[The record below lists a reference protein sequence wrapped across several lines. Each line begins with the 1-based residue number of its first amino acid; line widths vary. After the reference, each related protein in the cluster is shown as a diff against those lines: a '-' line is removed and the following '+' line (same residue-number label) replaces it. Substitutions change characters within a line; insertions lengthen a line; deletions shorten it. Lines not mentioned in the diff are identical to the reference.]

1 MTWLPIKALHRMT
14 MPSEIRRRGGRG
26 ERRRVYRGRP
36 VRPAWPQ
43 RGTRREV
50 EGRRA
55 LQEGLHALPPARWR
69 IGTLRKLGLVERIEA
84 AGGRRNDLEAWTE
97 WGWIRG
103 GDPARVG
110 HGYNI
115 RRQTLDPIL
124 RNLALG
130 TPGVSFHEGASVCD
144 LTRDARGRI
153 DGVVAEG
160 AAGAWSSAPSWWS
173 PPTGATSR
181 VAKLAGVEAHVDD
194 NGRFTYLHLLSRRRR
209 SARAA
214 MPSTGTSTPTSPYAF
229 RNDDDTTLLGIF
241 LPKGELRAFKADPMG
256 NFRRFWDGVPD
267 PPLIGDAAPICELR
281 GATEIAEP
289 LASRV
294 GPRHRLR
301 RRRGDGPR
309 PDLGDRLQLRLRVG
323 GLAGGAHRAGLRR
336 RQGPPGSLD
345 RGLARYRKVHRSRT
359 RWHYAHIASLSTVR
373 DLNWAERLVF
383 SAATRD
389 PELATRVL
397 TYLGR
402 TVGPLHL
409 ATPPALCR
417 TALVNLGGLFSGRT
431 NREARSLSP
440 EAGVVARQAGAL
452 SCRHGPRPARASM
465 RFPFGEIRRR
475 GSC

>member
-1 MTWLPIKALHRMT
+1 MTKTRKYDVVVVGASIGGCTAAILYARHGLNVALV
-14 MPSEIRRRGGRG
+14 
-26 ERRRVYRGRP
+26 ERSKDVAHYKKVCTHYLQP
-36 VRPAWPQ
+36 L
-43 RGTRREV
+43 
-50 EGRRA
+50 A
-55 LQEGLHALPPARWR
+55 L
-69 IGTLRKLGLVERIEA
+69 GTLRKLGLDALIEA

-130 TPGVSFHEGASVCD
+130 TPGVSFHEGAAVCD

-153 DGVVAEG
+153 SGVLAEDPAGRVEFRAPLVVAADG
-160 AAGAWSSAPSWWS
+160 R
-173 PPTGATSR
+173 TSR
-181 VAKLAGVEAHVDD
+181 VAKLAAVDAHVDD
-194 NGRFTYLHLLSRRRR
+194 NGRFTYYTYYRGVALSSGGNAQYWHLHPNL
-209 SARAA
+209 A
-214 MPSTGTSTPTSPYAF
+214 YAF

-241 LPKGELRAFKADPMG
+241 LPRGELRAFKADPLG
-256 NFRRFWDGVPD
+256 HFRRFWEGVPD
-267 PPLIGDAAPICELR
+267 APLIGNAAPICELR
-281 GATEIAEP
+281 GATEIP
-289 LASRV
+289 NHWRPASAPGIAFV
-294 GPRHRLR
+294 GDAAMALDPIWGTGCSYAFASADWLVEHTAPAF
-301 RRRGDGPR
+301 GAGK
-309 PDLGDRLQLRLRVG
+309 DLL
-323 GLAGGAHRAGLRR
+323 
-336 RQGPPGSLD
+336 GSLD

-389 PELATRVL
+389 AALATRVL

-431 NREARSLSP
+431 KREALSLAL
-440 EAGVVARQAGAL
+440 EAGELSRGQPGHVV
-452 SCRHGPRPARASM
+452 
-465 RFPFGEIRRR
+465 
-475 GSC
+475 